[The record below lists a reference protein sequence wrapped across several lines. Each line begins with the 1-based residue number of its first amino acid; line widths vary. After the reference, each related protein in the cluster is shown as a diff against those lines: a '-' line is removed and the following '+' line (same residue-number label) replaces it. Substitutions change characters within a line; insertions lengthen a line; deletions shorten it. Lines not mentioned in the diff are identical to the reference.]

1 MPAPRKSTS
10 RQRKRPTA
18 GSPEPVAAPTPNEPD
33 TRWWVLVA
41 SSIPELGAGRYGV
54 WEDKP
59 KVEWEE
65 GEGTLVAAIK
75 GKVGEPELHINM
87 EPGALDWRDDLPD
100 DHPTPMR
107 VAIFFTGISKDQEA
121 NDINTIIELVI
132 NHAATLGLTFEWGA
146 SDVMDLVDVVDGSPL
161 AQAIQQGRP

>member
-1 MPAPRKSTS
+1 MPAPRKST

-18 GSPEPVAAPTPNEPD
+18 GSPEPVATLAPDEPD

-54 WEDKP
+54 WDDKP

-75 GKVGEPELHINM
+75 GKVGEPELHVNM
-87 EPGALDWRDDLPD
+87 TD
-100 DHPTPMR
+100 T
-107 VAIFFTGISKDQEA
+107 
-121 NDINTIIELVI
+121 
-132 NHAATLGLTFEWGA
+132 LTFSIGQIAHFESTPKGTQQPP
-146 SDVMDLVDVVDGSPL
+146 SPEHNG
-161 AQAIQQGRP
+161 Q

>member
-1 MPAPRKSTS
+1 VADNFMDTYKDDPF
-10 RQRKRPTA
+10 
-18 GSPEPVAAPTPNEPD
+18 GDDEP
-33 TRWWVLVA
+33 
-41 SSIPELGAGRYGV
+41 
-54 WEDKP
+54 
-59 KVEWEE
+59 
-65 GEGTLVAAIK
+65 
-75 GKVGEPELHINM
+75 M